1 VIHKNI
7 LHWLKHKFVS
17 TLSGCI
23 LSWKKT
29 LMVLISV
36 VLFVQIMAKKRGLSW
51 EKVSSLADL
60 QSAVRASLVEMV
72 DLVKN
77 LLHEQPYSK
86 EEVR

>member
-1 VIHKNI
+1 MV
-7 LHWLKHKFVS
+7 FV
-17 TLSGCI
+17 
-23 LSWKKT
+23 
-29 LMVLISV
+29 SV

-51 EKVSSLADL
+51 EKVSSLADV

-72 DLVKN
+72 DLVKE

>member
-1 VIHKNI
+1 
-7 LHWLKHKFVS
+7 
-17 TLSGCI
+17 
-23 LSWKKT
+23 
-29 LMVLISV
+29 MVLVSV
-36 VLFVQIMAKKRGLSW
+36 LLFVQIMAKKRGLLW

-72 DLVKN
+72 DLVKE